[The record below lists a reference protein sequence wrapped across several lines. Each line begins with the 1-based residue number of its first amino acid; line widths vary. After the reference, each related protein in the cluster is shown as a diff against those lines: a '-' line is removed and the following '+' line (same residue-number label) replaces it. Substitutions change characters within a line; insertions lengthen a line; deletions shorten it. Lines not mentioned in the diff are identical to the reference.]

1 MRMKKK
7 TNKFSQKKNEYTP
20 SLNVSSRADVEV
32 FPEEQKQKHIMI
44 QQQQYIGPIP
54 PAEQLSKYQA
64 IDPNLPNRIFEMAEK
79 EQNKRLEHQA
89 ENIKINQYQ
98 AETARQAYTETIKI
112 NRRGQLFAFIT
123 AILLVLAAFYMI
135 YLEYPTQA
143 ATVLCTGLAAMIA
156 AFINERKKS
165 SVNDENEK

>member
-1 MRMKKK
+1 MKKK
-7 TNKFSQKKNEYTP
+7 TSKGLHKKNEYTP
-20 SLNVSSRADVEV
+20 SLNISSQPNIEV
-32 FPEEQKQKHIMI
+32 FSQEENQKHIMI
-44 QQQQYIGPIP
+44 QRQQFIGPIP

-79 EQNKRLEHQA
+79 EQDKRLEHQA

-98 AETARQAYTETIKI
+98 AETTRQAYTETIKI

-135 YLEYPTQA
+135 FLGYPTQA

-156 AFINERKKS
+156 AFINDRKKA
-165 SVNDENEK
+165 SVNEENQK